1 MDDKYNGWNIW
12 HLKIKKAEKKGRKV
26 LTNENLKGFENGWKF
41 QKWKI
46 KLYIKMDEGFEQV

>member
-1 MDDKYNGWNIW
+1 MKYLTPEN
-12 HLKIKKAEKKGRKV
+12 KKAEKKGRKV